1 MNMKKT
7 IRLIPLCVA
16 LFWACSDSPD
26 VTGTTIIDNTVAQEE
41 SSSSEMQKPES
52 SSNTTI
58 SGEDSSSSKQTPKIS
73 SSSQQPVSSSSVA
86 TSSASQ
92 PSSSSEGAQTPSPA
106 FAKDTRNGFKL
117 GSCISPGV
125 KPLGVVQPAQ
135 TTDFGEVS
143 FGESHKAYILNDGNG
158 NYQVMVL
165 NVVDYCDVDAELSTV
180 RSGDTLEIKYGVIK
194 NVTECTCNNDH
205 WFDIKP
211 EDKTAKFIRFSGAF
225 SEVTYEV
232 SDGPVPEPSKTTQS
246 DTTST
251 QTSTQN
257 DSTFT
262 DPRDGKTYRTV
273 KLGERIWMAEN
284 LNYEIKDSLV
294 SNCDENGGCDMGF
307 PTNRPQSWCNGN
319 KQENCDKYGRLYNFE
334 AAKVACPPG
343 WSLPEVEEWPERGNG
358 GFPAFLDYAVVGWG
372 GGKDTYGFTVLPAGD
387 YSARSQYFFE
397 PGRFAYFWT
406 STIDTRNHNCA
417 TMIHF
422 GNGSEGMVS
431 VCADDENDGLSVR
444 CLKD

>member
-7 IRLIPLCVA
+7 IQLIPLCAA

-26 VTGTTIIDNTVAQEE
+26 VTGTTIIDNTMSQNE
-41 SSSSEMQKPES
+41 SSSSEMQSPES

-58 SGEDSSSSKQTPKIS
+58 SGENSSSSEQIPKIS
-73 SSSQQPVSSSSVA
+73 SSSQQPPASSSSVT

-92 PSSSSEGAQTPSPA
+92 EASPA

-262 DPRDGKTYRTV
+262 DTRDGKTYRIV
-273 KLGERIWMAEN
+273 KLGEQIWMAEN
-284 LNYEIKDSLV
+284 LNYEMDDGVK
-294 SNCDENGGCDMGF
+294 
-307 PTNRPQSWCNGN
+307 SWCNGN
-319 KQENCDKYGRLYNFE
+319 KQENCDKYGRLYTYKS
-334 AAKVACPPG
+334 ATYACPPG
-343 WSLPEVEEWPERGNG
+343 WRLPEVEEWPERGNG
-358 GFPAFLDYAVVGWG
+358 GHPAFLDYAVVGWY
-372 GGKDTYGFTVLPAGD
+372 GGKDTYGFSILPAGS
-387 YSARSQYFFE
+387 YSAKSQYFFE
-397 PGRFAYFWT
+397 PGGGTTYFWT
-406 STIDTRNHNCA
+406 MTIDTRNNNCA

-422 GNGSEGMVS
+422 GSGSEGMVS
-431 VCADDENDGLSVR
+431 VCANDENDGLSVR
-444 CLKD
+444 CLKE